1 MLVGD
6 HGGRH
11 EGVLGRGKGSSDS
24 IISENGSVPSRHIK
38 FRHIAFRHIATRL
51 SNISPYNNLP
61 YKNKKQNHV
70 ESSSLLVNIYKYYK
84 QL

>member
-38 FRHIAFRHIATRL
+38 FRHIAFRL

-70 ESSSLLVNIYKYYK
+70 ESSSLLVNIYKYYIK
-84 QL
+84 L